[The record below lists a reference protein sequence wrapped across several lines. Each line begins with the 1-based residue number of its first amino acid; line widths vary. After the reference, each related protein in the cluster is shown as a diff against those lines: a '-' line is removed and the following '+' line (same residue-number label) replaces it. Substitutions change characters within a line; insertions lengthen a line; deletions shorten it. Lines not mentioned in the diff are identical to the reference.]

1 MAKNRVVL
9 RKDFQSGDTIAADE
23 ISVNFDDFKYSV
35 YYKSVLKNGS
45 KITYLK
51 DTQPDSKS
59 EWALFHIKSF
69 LKDGYCIKQKRLTD
83 DILGL

>member
-9 RKDFQSGDTIAADE
+9 KKDFQSGDTIAADE
-23 ISVNFDDFKYSV
+23 ISINFDSFKYSIN
-35 YYKSVLKNGS
+35 YKAILKDGS
-45 KITYLK
+45 KKIYLK
-51 DTQPDSKS
+51 DTQPDYRS

-83 DILGL
+83 DILGI